1 MRSVVFIF
9 IKKLYSIYSSYLG
22 GYHSNSCHHLSMRN
36 LDSSSA
42 KFHFEYKQLL
52 KYFIKTIVATFFQ
65 KKKIAMVE
73 SYYILDKLN
82 LVINMVVG

>member
-1 MRSVVFIF
+1 MRSLCRGFPFQFIPSF
-9 IKKLYSIYSSYLG
+9 VHEK
-22 GYHSNSCHHLSMRN
+22 
-36 LDSSSA
+36 LDSRSA
-42 KFHFEYKQLL
+42 KFLFEYKQLL